1 MRREGEGALE
11 RVPSATINKNA
22 EPMDF
27 SASSDHH
34 DDTFNAGNDR
44 RAGFSRI
51 QSYYGSRRNM
61 NADVGR
67 ARNKQMYNNHV
78 KHEEWRDAHDS
89 LALQMKEILGILKD
103 MKSQQRVVDTAGGG
117 LISRKDS
124 QTREAPF

>member
-1 MRREGEGALE
+1 M
-11 RVPSATINKNA
+11 
-22 EPMDF
+22 
-27 SASSDHH
+27 
-34 DDTFNAGNDR
+34 NDE
-44 RAGFSRI
+44 
-51 QSYYGSRRNM
+51 
-61 NADVGR
+61 VGR